1 MDDQTKRVL
10 EEILGLIGEH
20 ADTNITLIVHP
31 DKIERVMHDWPN
43 MGRKKGVIKFSDK
56 EKVEII

>member
-10 EEILGLIGEH
+10 EEILGLLGEH

-31 DKIERVMHDWPN
+31 DKIERQLYDWPN
-43 MGRKKGVIKFSDK
+43 MGRKIGTIKFVEK
-56 EKVEII
+56 EK